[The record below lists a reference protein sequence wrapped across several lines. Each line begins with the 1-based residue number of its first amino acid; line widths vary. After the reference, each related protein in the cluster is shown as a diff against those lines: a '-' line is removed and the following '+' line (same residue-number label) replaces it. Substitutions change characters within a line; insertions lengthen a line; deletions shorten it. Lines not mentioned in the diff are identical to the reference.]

1 MEEFKQTNFGF
12 QEVSSS
18 EKTRR
23 VTDVFHRV
31 ARRYDLMN
39 DVMSTGIHRLWKDQF
54 IRMMNPVGEVHLLD
68 VAGGT
73 GDIAFRFLE
82 ACAQGSV
89 TICDINPG
97 MIEQGRD
104 RALDRGIT
112 KRLKWV
118 CGDAS
123 ALPFEDASFDF
134 YSISFGLRNV
144 TFRIKALEEAFRVLK
159 PGGQFFCLEFSKVQL
174 PGLKELYHFYSFSLI
189 PRLGAWIARD
199 RDAYQYLVESIAQFP
214 DQAQLEKEVR
224 AAGFDNVKFHN
235 LSAGIAAIHQGIK
248 RAGACASGK

>member
-23 VTDVFHRV
+23 ITDVFHRV

-54 IRMMNPVGEVHLLD
+54 IRMMNPVGEIHLLD

-82 ACAQGSV
+82 ACPQGSV

-97 MIEQGRD
+97 IIEQG
-104 RALDRGIT
+104 
-112 KRLKWV
+112 
-118 CGDAS
+118 
-123 ALPFEDASFDF
+123 
-134 YSISFGLRNV
+134 
-144 TFRIKALEEAFRVLK
+144 
-159 PGGQFFCLEFSKVQL
+159 
-174 PGLKELYHFYSFSLI
+174 
-189 PRLGAWIARD
+189 
-199 RDAYQYLVESIAQFP
+199 
-214 DQAQLEKEVR
+214 
-224 AAGFDNVKFHN
+224 
-235 LSAGIAAIHQGIK
+235 
-248 RAGACASGK
+248 